1 MAEIADIIDKL
12 EDTIEVTLEV
22 IHNLSKSPVTSEEL
36 ETLERIGRVLRI
48 VQNAIR
54 ECEV

>member
-36 ETLERIGRVLRI
+36 ETLEHIGRVLRM
-48 VQNAIR
+48 VRSALQ
-54 ECEV
+54 ECEA